1 VVDRLGL
8 AAYAPLFAA
17 QAIDRAVLADLSEQ
31 DMKDLGIPL
40 GHRKKLL
47 KAIAALAEPSPGRPE
62 SPARP
67 EAERRQLTVLF
78 CDLVGSTALSAR
90 LDPEDMLAVP
100 PTPAARSP
108 ASRPTSAPSV
118 VARPES
124 PRRCRAPGRS
134 AGADDRCTRP

>member
-1 VVDRLGL
+1 LQRRRSN
-8 AAYAPLFAA
+8 
-17 QAIDRAVLADLSEQ
+17 RAVRADLSEQ
-31 DMKDLGIPL
+31 DVKDLGIPL

-78 CDLVGSTALSAR
+78 CDLVGST
-90 LDPEDMLAVP
+90 DPEDMLAAP

-108 ASRPTSAPSV
+108 ASRPTSTPSV
-118 VARPES
+118 VARRES
-124 PRRCRAPGRS
+124 PRRCRAPGR
-134 AGADDRCTRP
+134 